1 MARLRTAMDAHFW
14 DLNVAT
20 PLSLVD
26 ASAKLVP
33 GDTPPADA
41 AVASRV
47 LRVQQLSFLRNGIPF
62 GIVPS
67 WAPNFGEGSCS
78 FSLQSLLLRPDFS
91 NWWLGLVGQFQ
102 PGKLIKSIKKEISNV
117 EEWDL
122 WAVRDVGK
130 HMLDKSLYSVG
141 LILQL
146 ALSPSTSIAVSTE
159 KDGDKANSRKKL
171 MLFSKVPN
179 HDIFMEAAWPGLFI
193 DGKGRYWD
201 VPESLSL
208 DFLSHATDDGFRY
221 RFGIHKNGGHPQA
234 VNATEGEVPSTL
246 MPGLCAMAAFSYEKS
261 RDFWRQEETREDV
274 VIETEKG
281 LFWRP
286 AYDVRLKE
294 PHASVSGII
303 GGACTAWF
311 WNGNGPFA
319 GEAREMANVSVP
331 TRKRRPFSGDLFC
344 SICYT
349 IQHGK
354 FRKYHNDMTRFDA
367 RVDVSSASALAR
379 RVFNFL
385 RRASTDSS
393 TLASSSPRLSLIFQ
407 QQVVGPIVFRMDS
420 RFVLDPSLGK
430 QQFLVE
436 DFVCS
441 LSYSLRLLN
450 SGKVVAWYSPK
461 RKEGMIELRL
471 FEF

>member
-33 GDTPPADA
+33 GNSPPADA
-41 AVASRV
+41 SVASRV
-47 LRVQQLSFLRNGIPF
+47 LRVQQLSFLRKGIPF
-62 GIVPS
+62 GILPS
-67 WAPNFGEGSCS
+67 WSPNSADGSGS
-78 FSLQSLLLRPDFS
+78 FSLQSLLLRREFA
-91 NWWLGLVGQFQ
+91 NWWLGVVGQFQ
-102 PGKLIKSIKKEISNV
+102 PAKLIKSIKREISNV

-122 WAVRDVGK
+122 SAVRDVGK
-130 HMLDKSLYSVG
+130 HILDKSLYSVG
-141 LILQL
+141 LISQL

-159 KDGDKANSRKKL
+159 KNGDKANGRKKL

-179 HDIFMEAAWPGLFI
+179 YDIFLEAAWPGLFI

-201 VPESLSL
+201 VPESISL
-208 DFLSHATDDGFRY
+208 DLLSHATDDGFRY

-234 VNATEGEVPSTL
+234 VNVTEAEVPPAL
-246 MPGLCAMAAFSYEKS
+246 LPGLCAKAAFSYEKS
-261 RDFWRQEETREDV
+261 RDLWRQEETREDV

-286 AYDVRLKE
+286 AYDMRLKE

-319 GEAREMANVSVP
+319 TEAREMANVCMP
-331 TRKRRPFSGDLFC
+331 TRKRSPVSGDLFG
-344 SICYT
+344 SVCYT

-379 RVFNFL
+379 RMFNFL
-385 RRASTDSS
+385 RRTSTDSS

-407 QQVVGPIVFRMDS
+407 QQVVGPIVFRMDT
-420 RFVLDPSLGK
+420 RFAIDPSLGK
-430 QQFLVE
+430 QQSLVE
-436 DFVCS
+436 DFVCG
-441 LSYSLRLLN
+441 LSYSLRLLI

-461 RKEGMIELRL
+461 RREGMIELRL